1 VVASNAAKIREWSTR
16 FERFRRSAKTVS
28 RFCRDEQVS
37 IQAFYYWRDR
47 VQANSRDELQSDFR
61 NDQSLATGNVLAI
74 GKASVIGQQV
84 IDSESECVRLV
95 IRIGAISIECYAK
108 TNSAI
113 DAVLSWASRNQD
125 GPFKQLIAR

>member
-1 VVASNAAKIREWSTR
+1 MASNAAKIREWSNR

-28 RFCRDEQVS
+28 RFCGDEQVS

-47 VQANSRDELQSDFR
+47 VQANSRDEFQTNSR
-61 NDQSLATGNVLAI
+61 NDQSLATGNAT
-74 GKASVIGQQV
+74 AIGQQF
-84 IDSESECVRLV
+84 IDSKADGVRLV
-95 IRIGAISIECYAK
+95 IRIGAISIECHAE

-125 GPFKQLIAR
+125 GSFKQLIAR